1 MDKYIKIKG
10 ARTHNLKNIDLNLP
24 KNNLITITGLS
35 GSGKSSL
42 AFDTIF
48 AEGQRRYVESLSAY
62 ARQFL
67 SMVDKPDV
75 DKIEG
80 LSPAISIEQKST
92 SHNPRSTVGT
102 VTEIY
107 DYLRLLYARIGEPKC
122 PEHKVSLDAM
132 STSDMFQKL
141 MEVARDQTILILSP
155 IVREQK
161 GEHVK
166 AIQAFSQQGFSRVS
180 VNGEIHKISDIS
192 KHMIGHIID
201 PKKKNNIEILIDRV
215 EVNDI
220 NKLRIIESLN
230 SSAEIS
236 DGIIYISEL
245 KTEKQYIY
253 STKFACPYCGYSVG
267 KLEPKLFSFNSP
279 TGACQRCDGLGVD
292 EFFDESKIIENPE
305 LSLADGA
312 ISGWDTKNYLYHSM
326 LLSLTKHYKVDIDQK
341 YYKLSNKF
349 KNVLFYGSDED
360 INFEIVK
367 LNKKTK
373 KFVKTQETS
382 TWEGI
387 CNIFERNYNNA
398 FRFSVKRYYEKFLTE
413 SVCRECNGDRLN
425 ISSRNVFVGEKS
437 ISEVSSFNV
446 EEAISFFDNLKLN
459 SMKEKISEKI
469 IYEISSRLKFLNNV
483 GLKYLTLS
491 RSAETL
497 SGGESQRIRL
507 ASQIGSGLTGVM
519 YVLDEPSIGLHQR
532 DNDRLLKTLKSLRD
546 LGNTV
551 IVVEHD
557 EDTILSS
564 DYIVDIGPNAGV
576 HGGQVVFSGKPSEL
590 ASASSHTS
598 DFISGKNK
606 IEVPKKRLK
615 PNKKWISVE
624 KAHANNLKN
633 IDIKV
638 PIGLLTCVTGV
649 SGSGK
654 SSLIN
659 NVLYSS
665 VVNKLL
671 DNNEGYVECKKI
683 EGIDYVDKIIDI
695 DQSPIGRTPRS
706 NPITYTGIFSLIREE
721 FAKKPE
727 SKSRG
732 YTPGR
737 FSFNVKGKNNGV
749 CPNCDGQGQIK
760 VEMHFL
766 SDVYVQCEKCNG
778 KRYNNETL
786 EIKLNDNDISDI
798 LDMTVE
804 EALIFFKNYPK
815 IHKKLTILADVGL
828 GYIKLGQSAITLSG
842 GEAQR
847 IKLAKELIR
856 PDTGHTL
863 YVLDEPTTGLHNYD
877 VKNLLKVL
885 DRLKEKGNTL
895 IIIEHNLDV
904 IKTADWII
912 DLGPEGGNGG
922 GDVIG
927 CGAPEELVNIK
938 KSYTGRYLKQK
949 L

>member
-166 AIQAFSQQGFSRVS
+166 TIQAFSQQGFSRVS

>member
-10 ARTHNLKNIDLNLP
+10 ARTHNLKNIDLDLP

-107 DYLRLLYARIGEPKC
+107 DYLRLLYARIGEPRC
-122 PEHKVSLDAM
+122 PEHKVGLDAM
-132 STSDMFQKL
+132 STSDIYQKL
-141 MEVARDQTILILSP
+141 NETVETKTVLILSP
-155 IVREQK
+155 IVRQQK
-161 GEHVK
+161 GEHIK
-166 AIQAFSQQGFSRVS
+166 TIQGFTQQGYSRVR
-180 VNGEIHKISDIS
+180 VNSEVHKINDIS
-192 KHMIGHIID
+192 KHMLGHVID
-201 PKKKNNIEILIDRV
+201 PKKKNDIEILIDRV
-215 EVNDI
+215 EVNEV

-230 SSAEIS
+230 SCSEIS
-236 DGIIYISEL
+236 DGIIFINEIESNKEYIF
-245 KTEKQYIY
+245 
-253 STKFACPYCGYSVG
+253 STKYACPYCGYSVG

-279 TGACQRCDGLGVD
+279 AGACERCDGLGLD
-292 EFFDESKIIENPE
+292 EFFDENKIIENPE
-305 LSLADGA
+305 LSLSNGA
-312 ISGWDTKNYLYHSM
+312 ITGWDKKNLLYNSM
-326 LLSLTKHYKVDIDQK
+326 LVSLADHFKVNIDEK
-341 YYKLSNKF
+341 YYKLPKKF
-349 KNVLFYGSDED
+349 KDILFNGSDEN
-360 INFEIVK
+360 IEFNITK
-367 LNKKTK
+367 LNKRTK
-373 KFVKTQETS
+373 KFMNTTEIRP
-382 TWEGI
+382 WEGI

-413 SVCRECNGDRLN
+413 SVCRECDGDRLN
-425 ISSRNVFVGEKS
+425 VSARNVFVGEKS
-437 ISEVSSFNV
+437 ISEVSNLNV
-446 EEAISFFDNLKLN
+446 EDAIQFFDSLKLDN
-459 SMKEKISEKI
+459 MKRKISEKI

-532 DNDRLLKTLKSLRD
+532 DNDRLLKTLKNLRD

-576 HGGQVVFSGKPSEL
+576 HGGQVVFSGKPTKL
-590 ASASSHTS
+590 KSASSHTS

-606 IEVPKKRLK
+606 IEVPDKRLK
-615 PNKKWISVE
+615 PNKKWISVT
-624 KAHANNLKN
+624 KASANNLN
-633 IDIKV
+633 DIDVEI

-659 NVLYSS
+659 NVLYLSI
-665 VVNKLL
+665 VNKLL
-671 DNNEGYVECKKI
+671 DNNEGFVDCEN
-683 EGIDYVDKIIDI
+683 IDGVDNIDKIIDI

-778 KRYNNETL
+778 KRYNDETL
-786 EIKLNDNDISDI
+786 EIKLNGKDISDV
-798 LDMTVE
+798 LEMTVE
-804 EALIFFKNYPK
+804 EALVFFKNYPR
-815 IHKKLTILADVGL
+815 ISKKLMILSDVGL

-885 DRLKEKGNTL
+885 ERLKNKGNTL

-922 GDVIG
+922 GKVIAS
-927 CGAPEELVNIK
+927 GAPEDLVKIK
-938 KSYTGRYLKQK
+938 KSHTGKYLKSK

>member
-1 MDKYIKIKG
+1 MEKFIKIKG
-10 ARTHNLKNIDLNLP
+10 ARTHNLKNIDLKLP

-107 DYLRLLYARIGEPKC
+107 DYLRLLYARIGTPKC
-122 PEHKVSLDAM
+122 PQHKVSLDAM
-132 STSDMFQKL
+132 STSQMYQKL
-141 MEVARDQTILILSP
+141 LKENIQETILVLSP
-155 IVREQK
+155 IVRDQK
-161 GEHVK
+161 GEHIK
-166 AIQAFSQQGFSRVS
+166 TIQSYSQQGFNRVR

-192 KHMIGHIID
+192 KHMLGHIINA
-201 PKKKNNIEILIDRV
+201 KKKNNIEIIIDRV
-215 EVNDI
+215 EINEQ

-230 SSAEIS
+230 AASDIS
-236 DGIIYISEL
+236 DGIIYVSSVLQDEDQIF
-245 KTEKQYIY
+245 
-253 STKFACPYCGYSVG
+253 STKYACPHCGYSIG

-279 TGACQRCDGLGVD
+279 SGACSKCDGLGVD
-292 EFFDESKIIENPE
+292 EFFDENKIIENSE
-305 LSLADGA
+305 LSLVKGA
-312 ISGWDTKNYLYHSM
+312 IAGWDEKNYLYHSM
-326 LLSLTKHYKVDIDQK
+326 LVSLANHFDIDI
-341 YYKLSNKF
+341 NKKFYSLPSSF
-349 KNVLFYGSDED
+349 KKVLFYGSDE
-360 INFEIVK
+360 EIDFTIIK
-367 LNKKTK
+367 LDKKTK
-373 KFVKTQETS
+373 KFISTKKTDV
-382 TWEGI
+382 WEGI

-398 FRFSVKRYYEKFLTE
+398 FRYSIKRYYERFLTE
-413 SVCRECNGDRLN
+413 SDCRECNGERLN
-425 ISSRNVFVGEKS
+425 ITARNIFVNAMS
-437 ISEVSSFNV
+437 INQITAMNV
-446 EEAISFFDNLKLN
+446 EEALSFFKNIKLD
-459 SMKEKISEKI
+459 SMKTKISEKI
-469 IYEISSRLKFLNNV
+469 VLEIISRLLFLNNV

-497 SGGESQRIRL
+497 SGGEAQRIRL

-532 DNDRLLKTLKSLRD
+532 DNDKLLDTLRNLRD

-557 EDTILSS
+557 EDTIMTS

-576 HGGQVVFSGKPSEL
+576 HGGEVIFSGKPSDL
-590 ASASSHTS
+590 NKVSSHTS
-598 DFISGKNK
+598 DFITGKNK
-606 IEVPKKRLK
+606 IEIPLKRLK
-615 PNKKWISVE
+615 PKKEWLSIVNAS
-624 KAHANNLKN
+624 ANNLDN
-633 IDIKV
+633 INAEI
-638 PIGLLTCVTGV
+638 PIGLLTCITGV

-659 NVLYSS
+659 NVLYTSI
-665 VVNKLL
+665 VNKLL
-671 DNNEGYVECKKI
+671 DNNEGYVDCKKI
-683 EGIDYVDKIIDI
+683 DGINYIDKIIDI

-706 NPITYTGIFSLIREE
+706 NPVTYTGIFSLIREE

-732 YTPGR
+732 YLPGR

-749 CPNCDGQGQIK
+749 CHHCDGQGQIK

-766 SDVYVQCEKCNG
+766 SDVYVKCEKCNG
-778 KRYNNETL
+778 QRYNDETL
-786 EIKLNDNDISDI
+786 EIKLNGKNIGEV

-804 EALIFFKNYPK
+804 EGLVFFQNYPR
-815 IHKKLTILADVGL
+815 IYKKLLILSDVGL

-863 YVLDEPTTGLHNYD
+863 YVLDEPTTGLHSYD
-877 VKNLLKVL
+877 VKNLLTVL
-885 DRLKEKGNTL
+885 ERLKSKGNTL

-912 DLGPEGGNGG
+912 DLGPEGGTGG
-922 GDVIG
+922 GKIIG
-927 CGAPEELVNIK
+927 YGTPEDLMNCK
-938 KSYTGRYLKQK
+938 DSYTGKYLKTK
-949 L
+949 I

>member
-10 ARTHNLKNIDLNLP
+10 ARTHNLKNIDLDLP

-107 DYLRLLYARIGEPKC
+107 DYLRLLYARIGEPRC
-122 PEHKVSLDAM
+122 PEHNVSLDAM
-132 STSDMFQKL
+132 STSEMYLKL
-141 MEVARDQTILILSP
+141 CETVQGKTIFILSP
-155 IVREQK
+155 IVRQQK

-166 AIQAFSQQGFSRVS
+166 VIQDFAKQGYSRVR
-180 VNGEIHKISDIS
+180 VNGEIHKITDIS
-192 KHMIGHIID
+192 KYMIGHVID
-201 PKKKNNIEILIDRV
+201 PKKKNDIEVLVDRV
-215 EVNDI
+215 EVNEM

-230 SSAEIS
+230 SCSEIS
-236 DGIIYISEL
+236 EGIIFINEIDDNKES
-245 KTEKQYIY
+245 IF
-253 STKFACPYCGYSVG
+253 STKYACPYCGYSVG

-279 TGACQRCDGLGVD
+279 AGACERCDGLGVD
-292 EFFDESKIIENPE
+292 EFFDENKIIENSE
-305 LSLADGA
+305 LSLNDGA
-312 ISGWDTKNYLYHSM
+312 ISGWDSKNYLYNSI
-326 LLSLTKHYKVDIDQK
+326 LVSLAEHFKINIDEK
-341 YYKLSNKF
+341 FYKLPKKF
-349 KNVLFYGSDED
+349 KDILFNGSDD
-360 INFEIVK
+360 IIEFNIRK
-367 LNKKTK
+367 LSKKTK
-373 KFVKTQETS
+373 KFVNTTEKRS
-382 TWEGI
+382 WEGI

-413 SVCRECNGDRLN
+413 SICRKCDGDRLN
-425 ISSRNVFVGEKS
+425 TPARNVFVGEKS
-437 ISEVSSFNV
+437 ISEVSSLNV
-446 EEAISFFDNLKLN
+446 EEAIQFFENIKLD

-483 GLKYLTLS
+483 GLRYLTLS

-532 DNDRLLKTLKSLRD
+532 DNDRLLKTLKNLRD

-564 DYIVDIGPNAGV
+564 DHIVDIGPNAGV
-576 HGGQVVFSGKPSEL
+576 HGGEVVFSGKPSKL
-590 ASASSHTS
+590 ISASSHTS

-606 IEVPKKRLK
+606 IEVPENRLK
-615 PNKKWISVE
+615 ASKKWLSIK
-624 KAHANNLKN
+624 KACANNLNN
-633 IDIKV
+633 INVQI
-638 PIGLLTCVTGV
+638 PIGLLTCITGV

-665 VVNKLL
+665 IVNKLL
-671 DNNEGYVECKKI
+671 DNNEGYVDCES
-683 EGIDYVDKIIDI
+683 IDGVNNIDKIIDI

-721 FAKKPE
+721 FSKKPE

-786 EIKLNDNDISDI
+786 EIKLNEKDISDV

-804 EALIFFKNYPK
+804 EALDFFKNYPR
-815 IHKKLTILADVGL
+815 IYKKLMVLSDVGL

-885 DRLKEKGNTL
+885 ERLKDKGNTM

-912 DLGPEGGNGG
+912 DLGPEGGSGG
-922 GDVIG
+922 GDVVG
-927 CGAPEELVNIK
+927 YGTPEDLAKIK
-938 KSYTGRYLKQK
+938 HSYTGKYLKGK